1 MVTFSI
7 YFLRKLKKLFKVLD
21 FYFIKNS
28 RNTINVL
35 ILYFFKLLK
44 YLPIYLL
51 RLTFPNSS
59 IQLIKRFYFIFSFI
73 AVISH
78 IFFFS
83 FAIIFI
89 PNTFVSF
96 LVVFLYR
103 FGNTF
108 LLLFFCFP
116 FWRTNFYY
124 IMEQKKNFYS
134 VEKKIYAKQRE
145 EGNLKQFVYIRPNIF
160 LYGFYSVE
168 KKSMQNTA
176 VPRIAKIKTICL
188 YSTKNIFYTVNE

>member
-28 RNTINVL
+28 RNTINVH

-73 AVISH
+73 AVISY

-89 PNTFVSF
+89 PNTFVIF

-103 FGNTF
+103 FGKTF
-108 LLLFFCFP
+108 LL
-116 FWRTNFYY
+116 
-124 IMEQKKNFYS
+124 
-134 VEKKIYAKQRE
+134 
-145 EGNLKQFVYIRPNIF
+145 
-160 LYGFYSVE
+160 
-168 KKSMQNTA
+168 
-176 VPRIAKIKTICL
+176 
-188 YSTKNIFYTVNE
+188 